1 MATLKRMECCT
12 YTAVIK
18 QIDFECFM
26 VKVYE
31 LGYYYAD
38 WYCDSLE
45 EAEQSWNQ
53 WLVDNYI

>member
-1 MATLKRMECCT
+1 MLIDRLQCCE

-18 QIDFECFM
+18 QLDFECFM

-38 WYCDSLE
+38 WYCDSEE
-45 EAEQSWNQ
+45 EARTSWNQ
-53 WLVDNYI
+53 WLNDKDI